1 MKAFC
6 IPFICGPL
14 LSYFEMEHPS
24 LSSFSSLSLPL
35 KDLYNNQAASVNGS
49 TGNFDKHGGT
59 YPAEYLP
66 TGPWIYNGVTV
77 GLMDLNSLDNCHP
90 GRSMIYPLH
99 GDKALTTSS
108 LMVKSYP

>member
-14 LSYFEMEHPS
+14 LSYFETEHPR
-24 LSSFSSLSLPL
+24 LSPFSSLPFSL
-35 KDLYNNQAASVNGS
+35 KDLYNNQGASVDGS

-66 TGPWIYNGVTV
+66 TGHWVYNGVTV
-77 GLMDLNSLDNCHP
+77 CRMDFKSLVLSS
-90 GRSMIYPLH
+90 GRSMIYPLY

-108 LMVKSYP
+108 LVAK